1 MGKLGQRLLKP
12 LKWFFL
18 FSFYLLILGL
28 LLSYLSPYVSPK
40 TAWWVQL
47 FGLAYPVVLFII
59 VILAVVLLF
68 KNRKKAL
75 ILWILLLIG
84 IPVHLRFFGTGVS
97 QDKSSESANTIRVMT
112 YNVRLFDMYKWV
124 HDDLADSKKAFLN
137 YFKAQAPDVLCLQEY
152 IEDNRPNPHVSVKDI
167 KKAGEFSYMTQT
179 LTVQSKN
186 VNFGLAI
193 FSKYPIINQGEL
205 KTKDSNMSCIF
216 VEILK
221 NKDTIRIY
229 NTHLQSIRF
238 QQDEY
243 SIFDE
248 NAPTTKSSTEK
259 VYGLFSKLKKA
270 YPGRINET
278 KDILEHAQ
286 STDFPIIIAGDFNE
300 PPLSYIYGQFN
311 NHFNDAFRETSLGT
325 GKTYAGK
332 IPAGRIDYIFYND
345 RLSAL
350 NFQRQKEI
358 ISDHYAICSELE
370 VVTP

>member
-1 MGKLGQRLLKP
+1 MGRLSNQFLKP
-12 LKWFFL
+12 LNWL
-18 FSFYLLILGL
+18 FTICFYLLILGL

-40 TAWWVQL
+40 TAWWIQL
-47 FGLAYPVVLFII
+47 FGLAYPVILLII
-59 VILAVVLLF
+59 VILAIVLLF
-68 KNRKKAL
+68 KDRKKAL
-75 ILWILLLIG
+75 ILWIVILIG
-84 IPVHLRFFGTGVS
+84 IPVHLRFFGTGMS
-97 QDKSSESANTIRVMT
+97 QDKSSENANTLRVMT

-124 HDDLADSKKAFLN
+124 HDDLDDSKNAFLN
-137 YFKAQAPDVLCLQEY
+137 YFKAQGPDVLCLQEY
-152 IEDNRPNPHVSVKDI
+152 IEDNRSSPHITIKDI
-167 KKAGEFSYMTQT
+167 KKAGNFPHMIQT

-205 KTKDSNMSCIF
+205 KTESSSMSCIY
-216 VEILK
+216 VDILK
-221 NKDTIRIY
+221 NNDTIRIY
-229 NTHLQSIRF
+229 NTHLQSIRL

-248 NAPTTKSSTEK
+248 NAPTNKSNTEK
-259 VYGLFSKLKKA
+259 VYGLFSKLKNA
-270 YPGRINET
+270 YPGRIDET

-286 STDFPIIIAGDFNE
+286 STGFPIIIAGDFNE

-311 NHFNDAFRETSLGT
+311 DHFNDAFRETSFGI

-345 RLSAL
+345 QLNALS
-350 NFQRQKEI
+350 FQRQREI
-358 ISDHYAICSELE
+358 ISDHYAIWSELE

>member
-1 MGKLGQRLLKP
+1 MGKLSARLLRP
-12 LKWFFL
+12 LKWLFL
-18 FSFYLLILGL
+18 ICFYILMLGL

-40 TAWWVQL
+40 TAWWIQL
-47 FGLAYPVVLFII
+47 FGLAYPII
-59 VILAVVLLF
+59 LLITVILAIGFLF
-68 KNRKKAL
+68 NSRKKAL
-75 ILWILLLIG
+75 ILWIVILIG
-84 IPVHLRFFGTGVS
+84 TPVHLRFFGTGVS
-97 QDKSSESANTIRVMT
+97 QDKSIENANTVRVMS

-152 IEDNRPNPHVSVKDI
+152 IEDNRPTPHISINEI
-167 KKAGEFSYMTQT
+167 KKAGGFSHLMQT

-193 FSKYPIINQGEL
+193 YSKYPIIHQGEL
-205 KTKDSNMSCIF
+205 KTSDSNMSCIY
-216 VEILK
+216 VDIVK
-221 NKDTIRIY
+221 NDDTIRIY

-248 NAPTTKSSTEK
+248 NAPTSKSSSEK
-259 VYGLFSKLKKA
+259 VYGLFSKLKSA
-270 YPGRINET
+270 YPQRIDET
-278 KDILEHAQ
+278 KDILEHAKE
-286 STDFPIIIAGDFNE
+286 TDLPIIIAGDFNE

-311 NHFNDAFRETSLGT
+311 DYFNDAFRETSFGI

-345 RLSAL
+345 RLNAL
-350 NFQRQKEI
+350 SFQRQREI
-358 ISDHYAICSELE
+358 ISDHYAIGSELE
-370 VVTP
+370 ILK